1 MTTEEI
7 ALRILC
13 AQIESGRDIG
23 NCSVREAFAMAVSF
37 EEQAKQVRTGRQQRP
52 LSLKLAHDDN
62 GL

>member
-1 MTTEEI
+1 MLTTEEI

-23 NCSVREAFAMAVSF
+23 NVSVREAFAMAVTF
-37 EEQAKQVRTGRQQRP
+37 EEQAKQVRAGRREAP
-52 LSLKLAHDDN
+52 KKLAYDDN

>member
-1 MTTEEI
+1 MTLTREEI

-23 NCSVREAFAMAVSF
+23 TVSVRESFALAVTF
-37 EEQAKQVRTGRQQRP
+37 EEQAKAVREGKREAP
-52 LSLKLAHDDN
+52 KKLSYDDN

>member
-23 NCSVREAFAMAVSF
+23 NVSVREAFAMAVTF
-37 EEQAKQVRTGRQQRP
+37 EEQGRQVRAGRNAAPRK
-52 LSLKLAHDDN
+52 LSYDDN